1 MQLIHQGQ
9 QFNQSLDKPA
19 NAGGV
24 LYVGKLLLVIML
36 AVGMNITGFASVV
49 DNTAAYYA
57 DNETS
62 VGNSMRAS
70 MLDFSLT
77 STSTAGF
84 VGVEEDGDIDDFSS
98 IAQPVSGS
106 LDMQYTV
113 QAEFQSGSEAY
124 CSTLG
129 LSVNQAGTPFIYSTV
144 GNQNTLTGLT
154 RSTTT
159 EFGTYEFTTID
170 GSYNSRQ
177 FAHGTECNVDLV
189 FSGWRADTNNPAA
202 SGYTDQERIELRL
215 DNRMVVMNEFLPNP
229 DGSAHG
235 LDYGSDHS
243 NQPDGEW
250 IELYNNSEKP
260 HDLSGWHFEDEAEN
274 DVMITSANT
283 DPATTTIPAKGWLV
297 VYMNGEMLDNSGD
310 TIKLKDGPRV
320 VDEYT
325 YDSGKYCEKEPTPN
339 ATNTE
344 SVSGDCSSVPPNKS
358 YARIPDGVG
367 GWVDP
372 IPTPGA
378 ENTKEQ
384 PDDVLDSATTTNEQV
399 AGTSTQSTDQTATT
413 TSANS
418 GDDSVQSTTASSTPN
433 STSSPDVSDDEKTA
447 SKSATT
453 TASSSKATSTNAST
467 NADDDK
473 ETASSTNA
481 TSSNQ
486 TASTTN
492 EIASSTNK
500 TSGVGTSTDAD
511 TANTATSTATS
522 TASEDKTDGQATSTA
537 SSSAA
542 TEPGMAEG
550 DDAGT
555 TTDEAVGSD
564 AAANRPTTTTKN
576 QSATSSNT
584 ADNPDK
590 SASISSGASS
600 EPQDAQKTSSS
611 STDKKPEND
620 GNEEKIAADK
630 KSEDASGNE
639 AAGQSSEAKNED
651 DALKADNE
659 DKKGGGDNNAEKK
672 EANSDNSAEKDNKN
686 ENE

>member
-9 QFNQSLDKPA
+9 QFNQSTDKPA

-24 LYVGKLLLVIML
+24 LYVGKLLLVIIL

-62 VGNSMRAS
+62 VGNSLNAS

-77 STSTAGF
+77 GTSTAGF
-84 VGVEEDGDIDDFSS
+84 VGVEEDGDIDNFSS

-124 CSTLG
+124 CDTLG

-170 GSYNSRQ
+170 GSYDSRQ

-189 FSGWRADTNNPAA
+189 FSGWRADTNNPTA

-229 DGSAHG
+229 DPEAHG
-235 LDYGSDHS
+235 LYFGDDYDEKP
-243 NQPDGEW
+243 NGEW
-250 IELYNNSEKP
+250 VELYNNSEKP
-260 HDLSGWHFEDEAEN
+260 HDLSGWHFEDEAGN

-297 VYMNGEMLDNSGD
+297 VYMNGEMLHNSGD

-325 YDSGKYCEKEPTPN
+325 YDGGQYCEKEPTPN
-339 ATNTE
+339 ATNTT
-344 SVSGDCSSVPPNKS
+344 SVSGDCGSVPPNKS

-378 ENTKEQ
+378 ENTKKQ

-399 AGTSTQSTDQTATT
+399 AGTSTQSTDQTATST
-413 TSANS
+413 TANNASDS
-418 GDDSVQSTTASSTPN
+418 GQPTTASSTPN
-433 STSSPDVSDDEKTA
+433 STSSPDVSDNEKTA

-453 TASSSKATSTNAST
+453 TASSSKATSTDANT
-467 NADDDK
+467 NTNDDK
-473 ETASSTNA
+473 EVASSTNA

-492 EIASSTNK
+492 EVASSTNK

-511 TANTATSTATS
+511 TTNTATSTATS

-537 SSSAA
+537 SSSVA

-564 AAANRPTTTTKN
+564 AATNRPTTTAKN

-584 ADNPDK
+584 VDNSDK
-590 SASISSGASS
+590 SASSSSASGQS
-600 EPQDAQKTSSS
+600 QNTQKTSSS
-611 STDKKPEND
+611 STDKKPESD
-620 GNEEKIAADK
+620 GDEEKITADK

-639 AAGQSSEAKNED
+639 VDEQNNEAKNED

-659 DKKGGGDNNAEKK
+659 DKKGSGGDNNAEKK